1 MHKNDQKTPPQGS
14 YLQASSKH
22 RFYDDSADQLET
34 SNIIT
39 EQMILSE
46 DSSSMAL
53 IESRGLPRVTSSPGP
68 LRFES
73 SAEASSFLTQSNS
86 LLHKQATATMLMLQ
100 NDENDS
106 ESAQK
111 FKSIENRG
119 DGKEKASD
127 FSRSEPPLETHHL
140 QQDREAHHLL

>member
-1 MHKNDQKTPPQGS
+1 M
-14 YLQASSKH
+14 
-22 RFYDDSADQLET
+22 
-34 SNIIT
+34 IT

-73 SAEASSFLTQSNS
+73 SAEASSFLTQSNT
-86 LLHKQATATMLMLQ
+86 LLHKQTGTLQ
-100 NDENDS
+100 NDD

-111 FKSIENRG
+111 FKSIE
-119 DGKEKASD
+119 DD
-127 FSRSEPPLETHHL
+127 
-140 QQDREAHHLL
+140 